1 METSTILSKRYPS
14 RTRPTACR
22 ASRKTATEQIDLAVR
37 GGLVVTSDGE
47 RRADIAVTGERI
59 SAIGDVGPA
68 PREIDARG
76 KLVLPG
82 CVDLHTH
89 LASTPTF
96 TPLDDFEHGTRAAIA
111 GGVTTVVSM
120 VYQEE
125 GSLRRGI
132 ERAMRD
138 AERSLADFAFH
149 VVVTDPS
156 ESARAE
162 IPALVRD
169 GHAGFKV
176 FMVSPRFVER
186 RDDYRLLLAAASA
199 AGALVAIHAE
209 DHAIVAARTAELHAS
224 GRTGVEHFPASRPV
238 EAEVKAVREA
248 VELAAATSAAIY
260 LVHLSSRGA
269 LDVVREGKGRAR
281 VFGEA
286 RPLYLYLTRAQ
297 FDRPDAALWV
307 GQPPLREPGDID
319 AVWAALTDGTLDTV
333 GTDHIPHTRAAK
345 LAPGLTF
352 DKIPPGVSNLET
364 LLPMLYSE
372 GVRKGR
378 LTLAR
383 MVEVLATA
391 PARIAGMYP
400 RKGALAVGSDA
411 DIVVFDPEARRTVR
425 AADMHSACDY
435 DPYEGWDVT
444 GWPEIVIARGEVVF
458 DRRQLRPAPGRG
470 EFIARAALAH

>member
-1 METSTILSKRYPS
+1 M
-14 RTRPTACR
+14 
-22 ASRKTATEQIDLAVR
+22 R
-37 GGLVVTSDGE
+37 GGTVVTPGGE
-47 RRADIAVTGERI
+47 RRADIAIDGERI
-59 SAIGDVGPA
+59 SRIGEVGPA
-68 PREIDARG
+68 SREIDARG
-76 KLVLPG
+76 NLVLPG

-96 TPLDDFEHGTRAAIA
+96 VPLDDFEHGTRAAIA

-120 VYQEE
+120 VYQED
-125 GSLRRGI
+125 GSLKRGI

-156 ESARAE
+156 EAARAE
-162 IPALVRD
+162 IPGLVRD
-169 GHAGFKV
+169 GHAGLKV

-186 RDDYRLLLAAASA
+186 RDDYRLLLRAAAE
-199 AGALVAIHAE
+199 AGAVVAIHAE
-209 DHAIVAARTAELHAS
+209 DHEIVAARTAELHAS
-224 GRTGVEHFPASRPV
+224 GRTGVEHFPESRPV
-238 EAEVKAVREA
+238 EAEVKAVAEA
-248 VELAAATSAAIY
+248 IELAAATNAAIY
-260 LVHLSSRGA
+260 LVHLSSRAA
-269 LDVVREGKGRAR
+269 LDTMRVGKRRAR
-281 VFGEA
+281 VFAET

-307 GQPPLREPGDID
+307 GQPPLREADDVD
-319 AVWAALTDGTLDTV
+319 AVWSALADGTLDTV

-352 DKIPPGVSNLET
+352 DRIPPGVSNLET

-383 MVEVLATA
+383 LVEILATA

-400 RKGALAVGSDA
+400 RKGVIAVGSDA
-411 DIVVFDPEARRTVR
+411 DLVVFDPDAPRTIS
-425 AADMHSACDY
+425 AAELHSACDY
-435 DPYEGWDVT
+435 DPYEGWEVT
-444 GWPEIVIARGEVVF
+444 GWPEAVISRGELVF
-458 DRRQLRPAPGRG
+458 ADGAVMGSPGRG
-470 EFIARAALAH
+470 QLVRRAPMTTDRPLRSA

>member
-1 METSTILSKRYPS
+1 MGLS
-14 RTRPTACR
+14 A
-22 ASRKTATEQIDLAVR
+22 
-37 GGLVVTSDGE
+37 
-47 RRADIAVTGERI
+47 
-59 SAIGDVGPA
+59 
-68 PREIDARG
+68 REIDARG

-96 TPLDDFEHGTRAAIA
+96 APLDDFEHGTRAAIA

-120 VYQEE
+120 VYQED

-132 ERAMRD
+132 ERGMRD
-138 AERSLADFAFH
+138 AARSLADFAFH

-162 IPALVRD
+162 IAALIRD
-169 GHAGFKV
+169 GRAGLKV

-186 RDDYRLLLAAASA
+186 RDDYRLLLGAASE
-199 AGALVAIHAE
+199 AGAVVAIHAE

-238 EAEVKAVREA
+238 DAEVKAVREA
-248 VELAAATSAAIY
+248 VDLAEATGTAIY
-260 LVHLSSRGA
+260 LVHLSSRPA
-269 LDVVREGKGRAR
+269 LDALRDGKRRGVR
-281 VFGEA
+281 VFGET

-307 GQPPLREPGDID
+307 GQPPLREPDD
-319 AVWAALTDGTLDTV
+319 VEAVWSALADGTLDTV
-333 GTDHIPHTRAAK
+333 GTDHVPYTRAAK

-372 GVRKGR
+372 GVRKRR

-383 MVEVLATA
+383 LVEVLAAA

-400 RKGALAVGSDA
+400 RKGVLAVGSDA
-411 DIVVFDPEARRTVR
+411 DIVVFDPEAHRTIR
-425 AADMHSACDY
+425 AAELHSASDY
-435 DPYEGWDVT
+435 DPYEGWEVT
-444 GWPEIVIARGEVVF
+444 GWPEVVISRGEVASE
-458 DRRQLRPAPGRG
+458 RGKLRAEAGRG
-470 EFIARAALAH
+470 KFVTRAALAH

>member
-1 METSTILSKRYPS
+1 MPDGVRQVDIGVEGGRI
-14 RTRPTACR
+14 AAVGEVGR
-22 ASRKTATEQIDLAVR
+22 AKL
-37 GGLVVTSDGE
+37 
-47 RRADIAVTGERI
+47 
-59 SAIGDVGPA
+59 
-68 PREIDARG
+68 EIDARG

-120 VYQEE
+120 VYQED

-132 ERAMRD
+132 ERGLRD

-156 ESARAE
+156 GTARAE
-162 IPALVRD
+162 IPALMRD
-169 GHAGFKV
+169 GHAGLKV

-186 RDDYRLLLAAASA
+186 RDDYRLLLRAASE
-199 AGALVAIHAE
+199 AGAVVAVHAE
-209 DHAIVAARTAELHAS
+209 DHAIVATRTAELHAS
-224 GRTGVEHFPASRPV
+224 GRTGVEHFPESRPV
-238 EAEVKAVREA
+238 EAEVKAVAEA
-248 VELAAATSAAIY
+248 IDLAATTEATIY
-260 LVHLSSRGA
+260 LVHLSSRQA
-269 LDVVREGKGRAR
+269 LETVREGKRRAR
-281 VFGEA
+281 VFGET

-307 GQPPLREPGDID
+307 GQPPLREADDVD
-319 AVWAALTDGTLDTV
+319 AVWSALADGTLDTV

-345 LAPGLTF
+345 LAAGLSF
-352 DKIPPGVSNLET
+352 DQVPPGVSNLET

-391 PARIAGMYP
+391 PARIAGMFP
-400 RKGALAVGSDA
+400 RKGVLAAGSDA
-411 DIVVFDPEARRTVR
+411 DVVIFDPEMRRTIR
-425 AADMHSACDY
+425 AGELHSACDY

-444 GWPEIVIARGEVVF
+444 GWPELVLLRGEVAF
-458 DRRQLRPAPGRG
+458 ERGITRAKPGRG
-470 EFIARAALAH
+470 RFVPRSALK

>member
-1 METSTILSKRYPS
+1 V
-14 RTRPTACR
+14 
-22 ASRKTATEQIDLAVR
+22 IDLAIR
-37 GGLVVTSDGE
+37 GGTVVTPGGE
-47 RRADIAVTGERI
+47 RGVDIAIDGERI
-59 SAIGDVGPA
+59 SGIGEVGA
-68 PREIDARG
+68 ASREIDARG

-96 TPLDDFEHGTRAAIA
+96 TPLDDFWHGTRAAIA

-120 VYQEE
+120 VYQED

-132 ERAMRD
+132 ERGMRD
-138 AERSLADFAFH
+138 AERSIADFAFH

-156 ESARAE
+156 EAARAE
-162 IPALVRD
+162 IPGLVRD
-169 GHAGFKV
+169 GHAGLKV

-186 RDDYRLLLAAASA
+186 RADYGLLLQAASE
-199 AGALVAIHAE
+199 AGAVVAVHAE

-224 GRTGVEHFPASRPV
+224 RRTGVEHFPESRPV
-238 EAEVKAVREA
+238 EAEVKAVAEA
-248 VELAAATSAAIY
+248 VDLSAATKAAIY
-260 LVHLSSRGA
+260 LVHLSSRAA
-269 LDVVREGKGRAR
+269 LDAVREGKRRAW
-281 VFGEA
+281 VFGET

-307 GQPPLREPGDID
+307 GQPPLRDADDVD
-319 AVWAALTDGTLDTV
+319 AVWAGLADGTLDTV

-352 DKIPPGVSNLET
+352 DRIPPGVSNLET

-383 MVEVLATA
+383 LVEVLATA
-391 PARIAGMYP
+391 PARIAGMSP
-400 RKGALAVGSDA
+400 RKGVISIGSDA
-411 DIVVFDPEARRTVR
+411 DIVVFDPNARRTIR
-425 AADMHSACDY
+425 ATDLHSACDY

-444 GWPEIVIARGEVVF
+444 GWPEVVISRGETVFARGALSADAGRGRLVRRDTLTHE
-458 DRRQLRPAPGRG
+458 RQLRHP
-470 EFIARAALAH
+470 

>member
-1 METSTILSKRYPS
+1 
-14 RTRPTACR
+14 
-22 ASRKTATEQIDLAVR
+22 
-37 GGLVVTSDGE
+37 VTPDGE
-47 RRADIAVTGERI
+47 RRTDVAVTGERI

-68 PREIDARG
+68 TREIDARG

-96 TPLDDFEHGTRAAIA
+96 TPLDDFEHGTSAALA

-120 VYQEE
+120 VYQED

-132 ERAMRD
+132 ERGMRD

-156 ESARAE
+156 DTARAE
-162 IPALVRD
+162 IPGLVRD
-169 GHAGFKV
+169 GHAGLKV

-186 RDDYRLLLAAASA
+186 RADYGLLLRAA
-199 AGALVAIHAE
+199 AGAGAVVAVHAE
-209 DHAIVAARTAELHAS
+209 DHAIVAERTAELHAS
-224 GRTGVEHFPASRPV
+224 GRTGVEHFPESRPV

-248 VELAAATSAAIY
+248 VELAATTEAAIY
-260 LVHLSSRGA
+260 LVHLSSRAA
-269 LDVVREGKGRAR
+269 LEAVRDGKRRAR
-281 VFGEA
+281 VFGET

-307 GQPPLREPGDID
+307 GQPPLREADDVD
-319 AVWAALTDGTLDTV
+319 AVWAGLADGTLDTV
-333 GTDHIPHTRAAK
+333 GTDHIPHRRAAK

-352 DKIPPGVSNLET
+352 DRIPPGVSNLET

-378 LTLAR
+378 LTLGR
-383 MVEVLATA
+383 LVEVLATA
-391 PARIAGMYP
+391 PARISGMFP
-400 RKGALAVGSDA
+400 RKGAIAVGSDA
-411 DIVVFDPEARRTVR
+411 DLVVFDPDAERTIR
-425 AADMHSACDY
+425 AGELHSACDY
-435 DPYEGWDVT
+435 DPYEGWTVR
-444 GWPEIVIARGEVVF
+444 GWPEAVVSRGQIVFE
-458 DRRQLRPAPGRG
+458 RRELRAEAGRG
-470 EFIARAALAH
+470 RLVRRDMLAG

>member
-1 METSTILSKRYPS
+1 MTPE
-14 RTRPTACR
+14 
-22 ASRKTATEQIDLAVR
+22 
-37 GGLVVTSDGE
+37 GE
-47 RRADIAVTGERI
+47 RRADIAIDDERI
-59 SAIGDVGPA
+59 SGIGDVGA
-68 PREIDARG
+68 ASREIDARG

-120 VYQEE
+120 VYQED
-125 GSLRRGI
+125 GSLKRGI
-132 ERAMRD
+132 DRAMRD

-162 IPALVRD
+162 IPVLVRD
-169 GHAGFKV
+169 GYAGLKV
-176 FMVSPRFVER
+176 FMVSPRYVER
-186 RDDYRLLLAAASA
+186 RDDYRLLLRAAAV
-199 AGALVAIHAE
+199 AGAVVAIHAE
-209 DHAIVAARTAELHAS
+209 DHEIVAARTAALHAS
-224 GRTGVEHFPASRPV
+224 GRTGVEHFPESRPV
-238 EAEVKAVREA
+238 EAEVKAVAEA
-248 VELAAATSAAIY
+248 ANLAAATKAAIY
-260 LVHLSSRGA
+260 LVHLSSRAA
-269 LDVVREGKGRAR
+269 LDGLREGKQRAHM
-281 VFGEA
+281 FGET

-297 FDRPDAALWV
+297 FERPDAALWV
-307 GQPPLREPGDID
+307 GQPPLREADDVD
-319 AVWAALTDGTLDTV
+319 AVWAALADGTLDTV

-352 DKIPPGVSNLET
+352 DRIPPGVSNLET

-378 LTLAR
+378 LPLAR
-383 MVEVLATA
+383 LVEVLATA

-400 RKGALAVGSDA
+400 RKGVLAVGSDA
-411 DIVVFDPEARRTVR
+411 DVVVFDPDARRTIR
-425 AADMHSACDY
+425 AAELHSACDY

-444 GWPEIVIARGEVVF
+444 GWPEVVLLRGEVAF
-458 DRRQLRPAPGRG
+458 ERGEIRAKPGRG
-470 EFIARAALAH
+470 RFVPRSAAKW

>member
-1 METSTILSKRYPS
+1 VPST
-14 RTRPTACR
+14 
-22 ASRKTATEQIDLAVR
+22 AS
-37 GGLVVTSDGE
+37 
-47 RRADIAVTGERI
+47 
-59 SAIGDVGPA
+59 
-68 PREIDARG
+68 REIDARG
-76 KLVLPG
+76 KLVIPG

-120 VYQEE
+120 LYQED

-132 ERAMRD
+132 ERGMRE

-162 IPALVRD
+162 IGGLVRD
-169 GHAGFKV
+169 GHAGLKV

-186 RDDYRLLLAAASA
+186 RDDYQLLLRAASE
-199 AGALVAIHAE
+199 AGAVVAIHPE

-224 GRTGVEHFPASRPV
+224 ARTGVEHFPASRPV
-238 EAEVKAVREA
+238 EAEVKAVHEA
-248 VELAAATSAAIY
+248 IDLAEDSGAAIY
-260 LVHLSSRGA
+260 LVHLSSRLA
-269 LDVVREGKGRAR
+269 LDALRDGKRRRVR
-281 VFGEA
+281 VFGET

-307 GQPPLREPGDID
+307 GQPPLREPDD
-319 AVWAALTDGTLDTV
+319 VNAVWAALADGTLDTV

-383 MVEVLATA
+383 LVEVLAAA

-400 RKGALAVGSDA
+400 RKGVLAVGSDA
-411 DIVVFDPEARRTVR
+411 DIVVFDPDARHTIR
-425 AADMHSACDY
+425 AVDLHSACDY
-435 DPYEGWDVT
+435 DPYEGWEVT
-444 GWPEIVIARGEVVF
+444 GWPEVVVSRGEAVF
-458 DRRQLRPAPGRG
+458 ERGAITGRDGRG
-470 EFIARAALAH
+470 RLVARAPYRA